1 MKLHWTCDKH
11 QGINDDRCDCGDDH
25 LGKKPVNELK
35 TLQEDSIKDI
45 ELARLF
51 HDTYERLA
59 PDFGYETREDT
70 KQFDPFSNNGRLMI
84 EVCRIVTDKS
94 YTLGIMKGVELV
106 EGVVT
111 ETSEK
116 SVGNGTG
123 IFVSMISK
131 DEILSNIKSLKQELK

>member
-1 MKLHWTCDKH
+1 M
-11 QGINDDRCDCGDDH
+11 
-25 LGKKPVNELK
+25 NELK

-94 YTLGIMKGVELV
+94 YTLGIMKGVEDFKNHLQDKANTIPPNLLLN
-106 EGVVT
+106 EA
-111 ETSEK
+111 
-116 SVGNGTG
+116 
-123 IFVSMISK
+123 VSYSHDTVAK
-131 DEILSNIKSLKQELK
+131 LKQELK

>member
-1 MKLHWTCDKH
+1 M
-11 QGINDDRCDCGDDH
+11 
-25 LGKKPVNELK
+25 NELK

-94 YTLGIMKGVELV
+94 YTLGMMKGVELV
-106 EGVVT
+106 EGELPKYPPNSDREELVL
-111 ETSEK
+111 EQ
-116 SVGNGTG
+116 
-123 IFVSMISK
+123 
-131 DEILSNIKSLKQELK
+131 IKSIINKLKQELK

>member
-1 MKLHWTCDKH
+1 MNEYMKLHWTCDKH

-25 LGKKPVNELK
+25 LGRKPMNELK

-106 EGVVT
+106 EGELPKYPPNSDREELVL
-111 ETSEK
+111 EQ
-116 SVGNGTG
+116 
-123 IFVSMISK
+123 
-131 DEILSNIKSLKQELK
+131 IKSIINKLKQELK